1 MSAMPNLET
10 RTTVENGLVF
20 MRDVAVTMSD
30 GVTLRA
36 NVFRPEAPGRYPVVM
51 AMGAYGKD
59 VHFEDAFNPQ
69 WQVLKRI
76 YPGLDTEGS
85 TGRYLR
91 WEVVDPERWVPE
103 GFVVIQVDSRGTGRS
118 EGYLDPFGPVET
130 RDFYEWIEWAGT
142 QPWSNGKV
150 GLIGVS
156 YLAIKQWQVAALR
169 PPHLAAIV
177 PWEGSSEFY
186 RDGGHHGG
194 ILSNSFTFEWWPRQ
208 VLANQYGSG
217 KSTHRDRLTGERTTG
232 PALSDELLEGS
243 RADHPNDR
251 LSHPLDDAWN
261 RARAA
266 NLPAIEVPLLSAANW
281 GGPGMHLRGNFEGWL
296 RAGSR
301 QKWLFAHIGT
311 HYESFYLPHYVAI
324 QQRFFKHFLAGEDNG
339 WDREPPV
346 QLAIRHADGTAEMR
360 TEQEWPL
367 ACTAWTPFHL
377 DAADGSLGDVP
388 PRGAG
393 RASFEAMG
401 EGLSFST
408 APFAQDTE
416 FTGPAVLRLWVSSST
431 TDADLFVVLR
441 VFDPDGQEMSYV
453 GAHERVPM
461 AMGWLRASHRKL
473 DPARS
478 LPWRPW
484 HAHDEVQKLVPGEA
498 YPVEV
503 EIWPTCLVFPKG
515 WRLVL
520 TVQGHDFIVTP
531 PGRMRHDHPEDRPV
545 AEFGGVTTVLTGG
558 DHDSRLLMPLIP
570 ARR

>member
-1 MSAMPNLET
+1 MPNLET

-20 MRDVAVTMSD
+20 MRDVAVAMSD

-261 RARAA
+261 QARAA

-484 HAHDEVQKLVPGEA
+484 HAHDEVQELVPGEA